1 MQFYL
6 KNEKTKGTSFDLF
19 SRRYLTSLL
28 DVWKFF
34 TDVWMSSKIS
44 QRTVRSKFLSLH
56 VYIIGEAL
64 EDFNWNLEKIFYID
78 LLILKVLCKSNLN
91 NVCCKVFFLLQS
103 RWKFFLKGNQAA
115 FVLEIQGR
123 PHPLLKTMKFFDLFH
138 LACQKLLELKEESRA
153 LCCKD

>member
-78 LLILKVLCKSNLN
+78 LLILKVPCKSNLN
-91 NVCCKVFFLLQS
+91 SVCCKVFFLLQNY
-103 RWKFFLKGNQAA
+103 WEFFLKLNQAV

-123 PHPLLKTMKFFDLFH
+123 RHPLRKTMKFFDLFH
-138 LACQKLLELKEESRA
+138 
-153 LCCKD
+153 

>member
-1 MQFYL
+1 M
-6 KNEKTKGTSFDLF
+6 KRPKATSFDLF

-64 EDFNWNLEKIFYID
+64 ENFNWNLEKIFYID
-78 LLILKVLCKSNLN
+78 LLILKVQCKLDWNIL
-91 NVCCKVFFLLQS
+91 CCKVFFLLQNCLG
-103 RWKFFLKGNQAA
+103 FFLKGNQAV
-115 FVLEIQGR
+115 FGLEIQGR
-123 PHPLLKTMKFFDLFH
+123 LHPLRKTMKFFDLFH
-138 LACQKLLELKEESRA
+138 
-153 LCCKD
+153 

>member
-56 VYIIGEAL
+56 IYIIGEAL

-91 NVCCKVFFLLQS
+91 NV
-103 RWKFFLKGNQAA
+103 
-115 FVLEIQGR
+115 
-123 PHPLLKTMKFFDLFH
+123 
-138 LACQKLLELKEESRA
+138 
-153 LCCKD
+153 